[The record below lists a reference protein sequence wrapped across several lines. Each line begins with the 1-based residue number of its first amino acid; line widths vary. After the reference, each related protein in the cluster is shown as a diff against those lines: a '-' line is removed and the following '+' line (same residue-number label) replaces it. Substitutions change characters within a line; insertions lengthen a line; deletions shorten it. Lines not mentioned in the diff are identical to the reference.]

1 MTFGAFLLVFG
12 SVFLHA
18 GWNFLSKKKIPS
30 LAFYGLMS
38 STSALLW
45 LPFFFCSGLISAG
58 LPPVFWLIW
67 LGSVGFEF
75 LYISGLAH
83 AYRTDDISLV
93 YPLAR
98 ALPVIMTAL
107 ITLGF
112 GYGRPPGMVAL
123 TGMVILSV
131 GCVLMPLMRWNQFR
145 LASYRSPALK
155 FIVAAAAGTT
165 GYTILDSLAL
175 KVIYRSLEHPGW
187 LDSCAYLF
195 LIEAGLAASLLTATA
210 AIPAERG
217 EFRKL
222 FLKSKSPVFS
232 GLFAST
238 AYILILFAMERV
250 SNVSYIQAF
259 RQMSLPLGVL
269 AGIFLL
275 HEKPGKPRLA
285 GIALVITGL
294 AVIALGS

>member
-1 MTFGAFLLVFG
+1 MTFSAFLLVFT

-18 GWNFLSKKKIPS
+18 GWNFLSKKKNPS
-30 LAFYGLMS
+30 QAFYCIMS

-45 LPFFFCSGLISAG
+45 LPFFLCSGLIAAD
-58 LPPVFWLIW
+58 LPGTFWLIW
-67 LGSVGFEF
+67 LGSIGCEL
-75 LYISGLAH
+75 LYLCGLAH

-98 ALPVIMTAL
+98 ALPVMMTAFL
-107 ITLGF
+107 TLCF
-112 GYGRPPGMVAL
+112 GYGRPPGPVSLA
-123 TGMVILSV
+123 GMTILSV
-131 GCVLMPLMRWNQFR
+131 GCVLMPLTRWDQFR
-145 LASYRSPALK
+145 IASYRSPALK
-155 FIVAAAAGTT
+155 FIVMASLGTT

-175 KVIYRSLEHPGW
+175 KVLYASIEHPGW
-187 LDSCAYLF
+187 IDSCAYLF
-195 LIEAGLAASLLTATA
+195 LIEAGLGVSQLMIVGLSRT
-210 AIPAERG
+210 ERG
-217 EFRKL
+217 EFKRL

-250 SNVSYIQAF
+250 SNVSYLQAF

-285 GIALVITGL
+285 GIVLVITGL
-294 AVIALGS
+294 AITALGS